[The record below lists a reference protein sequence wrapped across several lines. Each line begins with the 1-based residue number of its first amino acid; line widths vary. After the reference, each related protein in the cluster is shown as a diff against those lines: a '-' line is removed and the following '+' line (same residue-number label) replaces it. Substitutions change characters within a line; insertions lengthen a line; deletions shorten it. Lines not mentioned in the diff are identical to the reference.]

1 MNVKDRSV
9 VSENAAINLIMAK
22 YLFIFFF
29 LHLYSSDC
37 VKAAELKYKDTVT
50 VTKIWDKGGHQAFTD
65 LMQFKRAF
73 YCSFREGES
82 HVAAG
87 SSGKIRVLK
96 SKDGSKWESIALL
109 EIDNLDL
116 RDPKLSITPD
126 NKLMVTLAGAVF
138 QNGVPT
144 VMVPM
149 SAFSDQNGTN
159 FSTPV
164 KCVLD
169 PAIHPV
175 QDWIWRV
182 TWYKGVGYGVNY
194 QLKENAK
201 DRTTLNKDA
210 WVPYL
215 MKTTDGINFKNIKKL
230 EVYDLP
236 NESTIRFDH
245 EGKMRILIRR
255 EAGDRMGVLAESMPP
270 YKQWTYTKLDYR
282 LGGPNFIF
290 FNQTRLLIGTRI
302 YDEGPSTGLYVTD
315 LKGKILKTLK
325 LPSSGDTSY
334 PGMLIVKNELWT
346 SYYSSHEGKT
356 SIYLAK
362 IPLRKLSNSQ
372 ANSGI
377 LYNNTTNGEKSST
390 SLLHRNRN
398 LDKNYHG

>member
-1 MNVKDRSV
+1 MNKSISNIKDSRIV
-9 VSENAAINLIMAK
+9 NRNTRVNLIRDKQIKLPVMSKILKNAYFIPEGNRLSAIGK
-22 YLFIFFF
+22 YLFILFF
-29 LHLYSSDC
+29 LC
-37 VKAAELKYKDTVT
+37 GPRCIKAAEIKFSDTVT
-50 VTKIWDKGGHQAFTD
+50 VIKIWDKAGHQAFTD
-65 LMQFKRAF
+65 LIRFRNAF

-109 EIDNLDL
+109 EINNLDL
-116 RDPKLSITPD
+116 RDPKLSVTPD
-126 NKLMVTLAGAVF
+126 NKLMITLAGAVF

-149 SAFSDQNGTN
+149 SSFSDKNGMN
-159 FSTPV
+159 FSVPV

-169 PAIHPV
+169 PAINPT

-201 DRTTLNKDA
+201 DRTTLKKDA

-215 MKTTDGINFKNIKKL
+215 MKTTDGINFQNIKRL
-230 EVYDLP
+230 DVEDLP
-236 NESTIRFDH
+236 NESTLRFDKD
-245 EGKMRILIRR
+245 GKILALIRR
-255 EAGDRMGVLAESMPP
+255 EAGDRMGVLAESRPP
-270 YKQWTYTKLDYR
+270 YKEWTYKKLSFR

-290 FNQTRLLIGTRI
+290 LDNKRLLIGTRI
-302 YDEGPSTGLYVTD
+302 YDDGPSTGFYVTD
-315 LKGKILKTLK
+315 LQGNTIKTLK

-334 PGMLIVKNELWT
+334 PGMLIFENKLWT

-362 IPLRKLSNSQ
+362 IPLD
-372 ANSGI
+372 
-377 LYNNTTNGEKSST
+377 T
-390 SLLHRNRN
+390 LLH
-398 LDKNYHG
+398 

>member
-1 MNVKDRSV
+1 MNKSISNIKYRSLV
-9 VSENAAINLIMAK
+9 YRNTSINLIMAK
-22 YLFIFFF
+22 CLFILFF
-29 LHLYSSDC
+29 LLCESGYT
-37 VKAAELKYKDTVT
+37 KAVTPKYQDTTT
-50 VTKIWDKGGHQAFTD
+50 VFKIWDKGGHQAFTD
-65 LMQFKRAF
+65 LIRFKNTF

-87 SSGKIRVLK
+87 SSGKIRVLR

-109 EIDNLDL
+109 EINNLDL
-116 RDPKLSITPD
+116 RDPKLSVTPD
-126 NKLMVTLAGAVF
+126 NKLMITLAGAVF

-149 SAFSDQNGTN
+149 SSFSDKNGMN
-159 FSTPV
+159 FSVPV

-169 PAIHPV
+169 PSINPT

-210 WVPYL
+210 WVLYL
-215 MKTTDGINFKNIKKL
+215 MKTTDGINFQNIKKL
-230 EVYDLP
+230 DVEDLP
-236 NESTIRFDH
+236 NESTIRFDEAGMMH
-245 EGKMRILIRR
+245 ILIRR
-255 EAGDRMGVLAESMPP
+255 EAGDKTGVLAESRPP
-270 YKQWTYTKLDYR
+270 YTNWTYNKLDYR

-290 FNQTRLLIGTRI
+290 LNKTRLLIGTRI
-302 YDEGPSTGLYVTD
+302 YDDGPSTGFYVTD

-325 LPSSGDTSY
+325 LPSAGDTSY
-334 PGMLIVKNELWT
+334 PGMLIFKNELWT

-362 IPLRKLSNSQ
+362 IPL
-372 ANSGI
+372 
-377 LYNNTTNGEKSST
+377 ST
-390 SLLHRNRN
+390 LFH
-398 LDKNYHG
+398 

>member
-1 MNVKDRSV
+1 MKISDPQMNKSISNIKDRSLV
-9 VSENAAINLIMAK
+9 YRNTSINLTMAK
-22 YLFIFFF
+22 YLFILF
-29 LHLYSSDC
+29 LLLCKSGYTNM
-37 VKAAELKYKDTVT
+37 VTPGYQDTTT
-50 VTKIWDKGGHQAFTD
+50 VVKIWDKGGHQAFTD
-65 LMQFKRAF
+65 LIRFKNLF

-87 SSGKIRVLK
+87 SSGKIRVLR

-109 EIDNLDL
+109 EMNNLDL

-126 NKLMVTLAGAVF
+126 NKLMITLAGAVF

-149 SAFSDQNGTN
+149 TAFSDQNGAN
-159 FSTPV
+159 FSLPV

-169 PAIHPV
+169 PAINPT

-201 DRTTLNKDA
+201 DRTTLSKDA
-210 WVPYL
+210 WVLYL
-215 MKTTDGINFKNIKKL
+215 MKTTDGINFQNIKNL

-236 NESTIRFDH
+236 NESTIRFDQ
-245 EGKMRILIRR
+245 EGKMHILIRR
-255 EAGDRMGVLAESMPP
+255 EAGDRMGVMASSAAP
-270 YKQWTYTKLDYR
+270 YTDWSYYKLDYR

-290 FNQTRLLIGTRI
+290 LNKTRLLIGTRI
-302 YDEGPSTGLYVTD
+302 YNEGPSTGIHLTD

-362 IPLRKLSNSQ
+362 IPLSKLLNP
-372 ANSGI
+372 
-377 LYNNTTNGEKSST
+377 
-390 SLLHRNRN
+390 H
-398 LDKNYHG
+398 